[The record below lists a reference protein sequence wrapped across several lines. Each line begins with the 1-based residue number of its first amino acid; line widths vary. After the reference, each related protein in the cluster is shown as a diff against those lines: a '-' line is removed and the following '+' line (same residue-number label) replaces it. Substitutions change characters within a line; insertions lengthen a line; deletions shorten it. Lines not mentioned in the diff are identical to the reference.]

1 MLTPLSKK
9 VRPSLV
15 NLAQRNGVLRH
26 HRLSGTRVSGHKDG
40 TSLLHRDDRLL
51 LEWVQVE
58 RILKTA
64 NEKDY

>member
-1 MLTPLSKK
+1 M
-9 VRPSLV
+9 